1 MANATLFKTVKN
13 FKNEVK
19 TLSKVVNKFDFH
31 DFEALILEDE
41 VKTKNHVIFE
51 KYLCTGKA
59 YAFLSHALKHVY
71 CYGGLYTAE
80 NMSEVKLVNL
90 MYFLYKLPENSFTG
104 KIRGN
109 YSANDKKID
118 WVEAKQLGLSEIIAS
133 FEAQKAAQIAAQ
145 KAAKDATATV

>member
-1 MANATLFKTVKN
+1 MANSLFKTVKN
-13 FKNEVK
+13 FKTEVK
-19 TLSKVVNKFDFH
+19 TLSKVVNRFDFH

-71 CYGGLYTAE
+71 CYGGLYE
-80 NMSEVKLVNL
+80 PSNMSEVKLVNL

-118 WVEAKQLGLSEIIAS
+118 WVEAKQLGLNEIIAS
-133 FEAQKAAQIAAQ
+133 FEAQKAAQIAAAQ

>member
-1 MANATLFKTVKN
+1 MANSLFKTVKN
-13 FKNEVK
+13 FKDEVK
-19 TLSKVVNKFDFH
+19 TLSKVVNRFDFH
-31 DFEALILEDE
+31 DLEALILEDE

-71 CYGGLYTAE
+71 CYGGLYE
-80 NMSEVKLVNL
+80 PSNMSEVKLVNL
-90 MYFLYKLPENSFTG
+90 IYFLYKLPENNFTG

-109 YSANDKKID
+109 YDAKGLKMN
-118 WVEAKQLGLSEIIAS
+118 WVEANQLGLNEIIAS

-145 KAAKDATATV
+145 KAAQIATV

>member
-1 MANATLFKTVKN
+1 MSNTLFKSIKN

-19 TLSKVVNKFDFH
+19 TLSKVVNRFDFH
-31 DFEALILEDE
+31 DLEALILEDE

-59 YAFLSHALKHVY
+59 YAFLSHAMKHVY

-90 MYFLYKLPENSFTG
+90 IYFLYKLPENNFTG
-104 KIRGN
+104 KIRGDYN
-109 YSANDKKID
+109 TKDLKMN
-118 WVEAKQLGLSEIIAS
+118 WVEAKQLGLTDIIAS
-133 FEAQKAAQIAAQ
+133 FEAQKAAQIAA

>member
-1 MANATLFKTVKN
+1 MANSLFKTVKN
-13 FKNEVK
+13 FKSEVK

-31 DFEALILEDE
+31 DFEALILEEE

-59 YAFLSHALKHVY
+59 YAFLSHAMKHVY

-104 KIRGN
+104 KIRGS
-109 YSANDKKID
+109 YDAGAKKVA
-118 WVEAKQLGLSEIIAS
+118 WVEAKQLGLNEIIAS